1 MECATVTSNAEKDT
15 LLHEAVV
22 LMTKATGLS
31 EPATQCQHRL
41 DDALASLAH
50 QREQLAATSDE
61 IANVVCRGLAKAWGT
76 LQSPPIF
83 ATLIRYHI
91 LSRRVPKRTRNPTC
105 RCALEHST
113 ERLLRAAEPG

>member
-76 LQSPPIF
+76 LQSPPNLRNADQISYLVQ
-83 ATLIRYHI
+83 TC
-91 LSRRVPKRTRNPTC
+91 PKAHKKPN
-105 RCALEHST
+105 L
-113 ERLLRAAEPG
+113 